1 MQTLTISSKG
11 KCDSG
16 SFISRN
22 KYSYHQFEEDNQKLH
37 ILFNMWNAR
46 LLPDTSIMEKAQM
59 HSGILSLNPIVNKQK
74 HKDLFN
80 FPE

>member
-1 MQTLTISSKG
+1 
-11 KCDSG
+11 
-16 SFISRN
+16 
-22 KYSYHQFEEDNQKLH
+22 
-37 ILFNMWNAR
+37 MWNAR